1 MDRRLWK
8 YACIIAVLGMCTVL
22 FSPQFAAGFVIGC
35 AVAALNYKRNESF
48 WTGILNIGTAK
59 KGTGF
64 LHFLINY
71 ALMAGSMLAAAF
83 LPQYLNIF
91 GVAAGLMLLKAAAMI
106 DAVLHN

>member
-8 YACIIAVLGMCTVL
+8 YACVITVIGLCTIFISRQV
-22 FSPQFAAGFVIGC
+22 AAGFLLGC
-35 AVAALNYKRNESF
+35 AVCLLNYKRNESF

-64 LHFLINY
+64 LHFLFNY
-71 ALMAGSMLAAAF
+71 AFMAGSMLLAVF

-91 GVAAGLMLLKAAAMI
+91 GVAAGLMLIKVATI
-106 DAVLHN
+106 VDAVLHH